1 MWISILAIVLQ
12 FISGSIMY
20 SYIIA
25 KLLNIDLSRVRDG
38 NPGASNLWRIAGWRW
53 GVLALVLDYLKGVIP
68 ISIFINL
75 GIVGDRYIITLAV
88 LAGVLGHSFSP
99 MLKFKGGKAV
109 AVSFGAWS
117 VLTKWEAPTL
127 LGSVF
132 TLFTIIKPKNTTV
145 GEDAFRVFIGYLV
158 LLFYVIFKAYR
169 GEIHLLFFYLGNFLI
184 IFYKHKK
191 DLIEFFKKIKFIS
204 NIL

>member
-1 MWISILAIVLQ
+1 
-12 FISGSIMY
+12 MY

-75 GIVGDRYIITLAV
+75 GIVGDRYIITLAA